1 MSSEPLS
8 KFTIDTELSPSYY
21 RNLLKFLVENY
32 LKKDKLFG
40 GIEMFE
46 DDHTHFL
53 TFSVADPGGRWS
65 FDVEV
70 EAGAPIQVKMSFK
83 DALVPKEVVDKLKDD
98 LFISVQ
104 LFEEKARRTTLY
116 FTWVE
121 GEQVIPERLSS
132 KKNNMTYRLFSESML
147 LFYIV
152 FISFS
157 VVLFFILGPYTPI
170 LLVIIQFALVLVSGK
185 IIERVADWQISER
198 NPNVHILQ
206 YQLPIEDQ
214 RNFLEKFGKD
224 AFAKIKKE
232 IYDRTLAVGRP
243 LDCETAREVLKKYEL
258 ECSPESV
265 SAKVVNLYAIVREG
279 AEKFR
284 LPMPKIVVSNTT
296 VPNAAASGPGPRF
309 GVMLITTGLLMQL
322 EDDEILGVVG
332 HELSHMKG
340 RDTLAFFGLM
350 SAEYI
355 LRVYILWP
363 LLLILGFFYLFIA
376 FSMVYFIAKFFESKA
391 DLESAARIGQPKVLA
406 EGLRKIGFLKLLY
419 ERAPSYRFQEWIG
432 FDPHPPIYFRVDR
445 LERLKNPEKIRH
457 PLLKSV
463 KDNIEAFF
471 SSLK

>member
-1 MSSEPLS
+1 
-8 KFTIDTELSPSYY
+8 
-21 RNLLKFLVENY
+21 
-32 LKKDKLFG
+32 
-40 GIEMFE
+40 
-46 DDHTHFL
+46 
-53 TFSVADPGGRWS
+53 
-65 FDVEV
+65 
-70 EAGAPIQVKMSFK
+70 
-83 DALVPKEVVDKLKDD
+83 
-98 LFISVQ
+98 
-104 LFEEKARRTTLY
+104 
-116 FTWVE
+116 
-121 GEQVIPERLSS
+121 
-132 KKNNMTYRLFSESML
+132 
-147 LFYIV
+147 
-152 FISFS
+152 
-157 VVLFFILGPYTPI
+157 
-170 LLVIIQFALVLVSGK
+170 
-185 IIERVADWQISER
+185 
-198 NPNVHILQ
+198 
-206 YQLPIEDQ
+206 
-214 RNFLEKFGKD
+214 
-224 AFAKIKKE
+224 
-232 IYDRTLAVGRP
+232 
-243 LDCETAREVLKKYEL
+243 
-258 ECSPESV
+258 
-265 SAKVVNLYAIVREG
+265 
-279 AEKFR
+279 
-284 LPMPKIVVSNTT
+284 
-296 VPNAAASGPGPRF
+296 
-309 GVMLITTGLLMQL
+309 MLITTGLLMQL